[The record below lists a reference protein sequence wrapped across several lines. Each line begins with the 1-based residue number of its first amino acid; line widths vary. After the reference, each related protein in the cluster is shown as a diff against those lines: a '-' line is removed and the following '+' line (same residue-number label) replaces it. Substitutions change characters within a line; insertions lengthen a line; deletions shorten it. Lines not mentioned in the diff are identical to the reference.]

1 MTTTAECFVTR
12 ALAEL
17 LRFHR
22 QSLMA
27 VFRQDFR
34 QKIFVHFLTLLI
46 NSNLSENS
54 HLQVETV
61 RVTKH
66 DEHAKAI
73 GLITIKS
80 IIDKLHYNIAK
91 VLDPNTG
98 KSYDMMAARNKGI
111 LDLRTNE
118 YVDSKTKERISL
130 DKAIET
136 ELVTVNFDS
145 DNNEPEI
152 VKKTYAINYVVDQKK
167 KEKVPF
173 YEAVQMGL
181 INAETGEYVNNK
193 TMEKVYVGDAIRKGF
208 LKGREVQDTF
218 GLDIDAENKDVTRRI
233 SKIRKNVVRSIAVVA
248 AFRRAIQ
255 QNMQK

>member
-1 MTTTAECFVTR
+1 
-12 ALAEL
+12 
-17 LRFHR
+17 
-22 QSLMA
+22 
-27 VFRQDFR
+27 
-34 QKIFVHFLTLLI
+34 
-46 NSNLSENS
+46 
-54 HLQVETV
+54 
-61 RVTKH
+61 
-66 DEHAKAI
+66 
-73 GLITIKS
+73 
-80 IIDKLHYNIAK
+80 
-91 VLDPNTG
+91 
-98 KSYDMMAARNKGI
+98 MMAARDKGI

-152 VKKTYAINYVVDQKK
+152 VRKTYAINYVVDQKK

-181 INAETGEYVNNK
+181 INAETGEYINNK

-218 GLDIDAENKDVTRRI
+218 GLDIDAENKNVTRRI

-255 QNMQK
+255 QK